1 MNFSEV
7 GMRLS
12 SIAVILTSL
21 FALSGCA
28 TAVIG
33 AATETGVT
41 LAEERSAGTKVDDLS
56 IYTKLNHLFFQND
69 TNDLMVNVTI
79 NVRHARV
86 MLTGNVESQ
95 ETAERAVM
103 LAWRVEGVQEVIN
116 EITVKPGADFF
127 SNANDAIIKKNLESR
142 LLITKDVWVINYSID
157 IVSGTAYMLGIVH
170 DQAELNRVLN
180 VVRTTQGVR
189 KVISHLQIRTTMP
202 PEPTLDDPQ
211 TNSGTYPNST
221 ANPNTAD
228 TPYPNSTANPD
239 AVDVSPYPSS
249 SSR

>member
-1 MNFSEV
+1 
-7 GMRLS
+7 MRVS
-12 SIAVILTSL
+12 SLVLLVSSL

-41 LAEERSAGTKVDDLS
+41 LAEERSPGTKVDDIT
-56 IYTKLNHLFFQND
+56 IYTKLNHLFLQND
-69 TNDLMVNVTI
+69 TNDMLPNVTI

-86 MLTGNVESQ
+86 MLTGNADAQ

-116 EITVKPGADFF
+116 EISIKPGKDFF
-127 SNANDAIIKKNLESR
+127 SNANDAIIKKNLEAR

-157 IVSGTAYMLGIVH
+157 IVTGTAYLLGIVH
-170 DQAELNRVLN
+170 DQAELDRVLN

-189 KVISHLQIRTTMP
+189 KVVSHLQIRSTP
-202 PEPTLDDPQ
+202 PAEPTLDDPQ
-211 TNSGTYPNST
+211 PNTSTYPNST
-221 ANPNTAD
+221 ANPDA
-228 TPYPNSTANPD
+228 PYPNSTANPD
-239 AVDVSPYPSS
+239 AVEVSPYPTSS
-249 SSR
+249 GR